1 MVRVVAIALVAM
13 CVVLTVAFLAAL
25 RGVAELRL
33 RLAQDDGAAGPPKL
47 VIGRR
52 LPDSVVEALAG
63 LGELGPR
70 SLVVL
75 LSTTCGSCLRLAGEL
90 GRVQAPLVAC
100 VIGEPGPTADDVRAS
115 VPAGVPVIA
124 GDVAR
129 QIRTDLNLH
138 TFPTAIAQRDG
149 YIVATGQG
157 SGADTAANLDHL
169 WRQAVHATKEA
180 HA

>member
-1 MVRVVAIALVAM
+1 MVRVVAVALVAM

-33 RLAQDDGAAGPPKL
+33 RLAQDGGAAGLPKL

-52 LPDSVVEALAG
+52 LPDSAVEALAG
-63 LGELGPR
+63 LAGLGPQ

-90 GRVQAPLVAC
+90 GRVSAPVVAC
-100 VIGEPGPTADDVRAS
+100 IVGEPGPAAEDVRAA

-124 GDVAR
+124 DDPAR
-129 QIRTDLNLH
+129 QIRSDLNVH
-138 TFPTAIAQRDG
+138 TFPTAILQRDG

-157 SGADTAANLDHL
+157 SGADAATDLEHL
-169 WRQAVHATKEA
+169 WRQAVPETQEA
-180 HA
+180 HT

>member
-1 MVRVVAIALVAM
+1 MVRLVAVALVAI

-25 RGVAELRL
+25 RGIAELRL
-33 RLAQDDGAAGPPKL
+33 RLAQDGGAAGPPKL

-63 LGELGPR
+63 PAGLGPQ

-75 LSTTCGSCLRLAGEL
+75 LSTTCGSCLRLASEL

-100 VIGEPGPTADDVRAS
+100 VVGEPGPTADHVRAA

-124 GDVAR
+124 GDLAR
-129 QIRTDLNLH
+129 QIRTDLNIH
-138 TFPTAIAQRDG
+138 TFPTAVVQRDG

-157 SGADTAANLDHL
+157 SGADAAANLDHL
-169 WRQAVHATKEA
+169 WRQAVPATQEA
-180 HA
+180 HT